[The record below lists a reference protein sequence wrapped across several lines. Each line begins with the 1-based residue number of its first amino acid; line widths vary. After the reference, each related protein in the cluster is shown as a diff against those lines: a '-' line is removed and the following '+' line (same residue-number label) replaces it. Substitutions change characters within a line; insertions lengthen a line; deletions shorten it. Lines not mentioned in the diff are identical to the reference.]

1 LLHFSFAE
9 ILEMNHYQKIAQ
21 LIRFLN
27 ANFKSQP
34 DLEQMA
40 EEVNLSPFHL
50 QRLFKEW
57 AGISPKK
64 FVQILSVNYAKNL
77 LRNNQLSLFDTA
89 FETGLSGTGR
99 LHDLF
104 VNIEAMTPGEFK
116 NEAENLLIDYCF
128 SSNHFGDYIMASTA
142 KGIAYLAFFEDKK
155 LALQNLYNYF
165 PKAKF
170 REQENEFHQSIIH
183 FFRFEKSSQ
192 EIKLHLKGTP
202 FQLKVW
208 EALLKIPSGKLSTY
222 SEISEKIEN
231 KNAQRAV
238 GSAIGSN
245 PVAYLIPCHRVILST
260 GSFGNYMWGTERK
273 KAILTWELAQHADQ
287 SI

>member
-1 LLHFSFAE
+1 MHFSFAE
-9 ILEMNHYQKIAQ
+9 ISGMNHYQKIAQ
-21 LIRFLN
+21 LIRFLD

-40 EEVNLSPFHL
+40 KEVNLSPFHL
-50 QRLFKEW
+50 QRLFTEW

-64 FVQILSVNYAKNL
+64 FLQILSVNYAKNL
-77 LRNNQLSLFDTA
+77 LRNNQLSLFETA

-104 VNIEAMTPGEFK
+104 IKIEAMTPGEFK
-116 NEAENLLIDYCF
+116 NEAENLWIEYCF
-128 SSNHFGDYIMASTA
+128 SSNHFGDYIMASTP
-142 KGIAYLAFFEDKK
+142 KGICYLAFFEDKNT
-155 LALQNLYNYF
+155 ALQNLYDYF
-165 PKAKF
+165 PKANF
-170 REQENEFHQSIIH
+170 RANENEFHQAVLQ
-183 FFRFEKSSQ
+183 FFSLGKNNQ
-192 EIKLHLKGTP
+192 EIKLHLKGTS

-208 EALLKIPSGKLSTY
+208 EALLKIPSGNLSTY
-222 SEISEKIEN
+222 SEISKKIEN

-245 PVAYLIPCHRVILST
+245 PVAYLIPCHRVILSS
-260 GSFGNYMWGTERK
+260 GNFGNYMWGSDRK